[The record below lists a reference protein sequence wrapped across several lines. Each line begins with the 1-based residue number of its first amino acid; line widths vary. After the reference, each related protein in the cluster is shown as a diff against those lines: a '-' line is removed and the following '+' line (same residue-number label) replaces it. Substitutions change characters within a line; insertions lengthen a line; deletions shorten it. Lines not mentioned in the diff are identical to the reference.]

1 MLHRQQWV
9 PSTKVFID
17 AVHWRDSLRESVM
30 SSHLDPGKEKEL
42 VELLMGLTNYADL
55 DAIAVVSKQ
64 GVKLAYFA
72 TEESDADPDLM
83 AAVSAALLVQGE
95 MAADKLDL
103 SELYEVVIR
112 GKDGF
117 VVLSHAGEFLIMGS
131 AKDLTS
137 MGLAVTQMRKYAKEI
152 GMLLGK

>member
-1 MLHRQQWV
+1 M
-9 PSTKVFID
+9 STID
-17 AVHWRDSLRESVM
+17 
-30 SSHLDPGKEKEL
+30 PQKEKEL

-95 MAADKLDL
+95 MAADKLYL
-103 SELYEVVIR
+103 SELYEVIVR
-112 GKDGF
+112 GKEGF
-117 VVLSHAGEFLIMGS
+117 VVLSHAGDFLIMGS

-137 MGLAVTQMRKYAKEI
+137 MGLAVTQMRKYAIEI
-152 GMLLGK
+152 GKLLSK

>member
-1 MLHRQQWV
+1 
-9 PSTKVFID
+9 
-17 AVHWRDSLRESVM
+17 M
-30 SSHLDPGKEKEL
+30 SFKNILEEKKTSAQLDPEKEEEL
-42 VELLMGLTNYADL
+42 VELLMGLTNYADM

-95 MAADKLDL
+95 MATDKLALD
-103 SELYEVVIR
+103 ELYEVIVR
-112 GKDGF
+112 GRDGF
-117 VVLSHAGEFLIMGS
+117 VVLSHAGDFLIMGS
-131 AKDLTS
+131 AKDITS

-152 GMLLGK
+152 GRLLEK

>member
-1 MLHRQQWV
+1 M
-9 PSTKVFID
+9 ST
-17 AVHWRDSLRESVM
+17 
-30 SSHLDPGKEKEL
+30 LDPQKEKEL

-95 MAADKLDL
+95 MAAEKLDL
-103 SELYEVVIR
+103 SELYEVIVR
-112 GKDGF
+112 GKEGF
-117 VVLSHAGEFLIMGS
+117 VVLSHAGDFLIMGS

-137 MGLAVTQMRKYAKEI
+137 MGLAVTQMRKYAVEI
-152 GMLLGK
+152 GKLLGK

>member
-1 MLHRQQWV
+1 
-9 PSTKVFID
+9 
-17 AVHWRDSLRESVM
+17 M
-30 SSHLDPGKEKEL
+30 SFKSNLEENKTSSQSNLDPEKEEEL
-42 VELLMGLTNYADL
+42 VELLMGLTNYADM

-95 MAADKLDL
+95 MATDKLNLD
-103 SELYEVVIR
+103 ELWEVIVR

-117 VVLSHAGEFLIMGS
+117 VVLSHAGDFLIMGS
-131 AKDLTS
+131 AKDITS

-152 GMLLGK
+152 GRLLGK

>member
-1 MLHRQQWV
+1 MMSAQ
-9 PSTKVFID
+9 ID
-17 AVHWRDSLRESVM
+17 PQR
-30 SSHLDPGKEKEL
+30 EKEL

-95 MAADKLDL
+95 MASIKLGL
-103 SELYEVVIR
+103 SELYEVVVR

-117 VVLSHAGEFLIMGS
+117 IVLSHAGEFLIMGS

-152 GMLLGK
+152 GKLLES

>member
-1 MLHRQQWV
+1 
-9 PSTKVFID
+9 
-17 AVHWRDSLRESVM
+17 M
-30 SSHLDPGKEKEL
+30 SSQLDPQREKEL

-95 MAADKLDL
+95 MASIKLGL
-103 SELYEVVIR
+103 NELYEVVIR

-117 VVLSHAGEFLIMGS
+117 VVLSHAGDFLIMGS

-137 MGLAVTQMRKYAKEI
+137 MGLAVTQMRKYAQEI
-152 GMLLGK
+152 GKLLST

>member
-1 MLHRQQWV
+1 
-9 PSTKVFID
+9 
-17 AVHWRDSLRESVM
+17 M
-30 SSHLDPGKEKEL
+30 SSHIDPQKEKEL

-83 AAVSAALLVQGE
+83 AAVSAALLMTGE
-95 MAADKLDL
+95 MAAEKLYLD
-103 SELYEVVIR
+103 ELYEVVIR
-112 GKDGF
+112 GKGGF
-117 VVLSHAGEFLIMGS
+117 VVLSHAGNFLLMGA

-137 MGLAVTQMRKYAKEI
+137 MGLAVTQMRKYAREV
-152 GMLLGK
+152 GTLLSN

>member
-1 MLHRQQWV
+1 
-9 PSTKVFID
+9 
-17 AVHWRDSLRESVM
+17 M
-30 SSHLDPGKEKEL
+30 SSAIDPDKEKEL

-95 MAADKLDL
+95 MAAQKLDL
-103 SELYEVVIR
+103 SELYEVVVR

-117 VVLSHAGEFLIMGS
+117 VVLSHAGDFLIMGS
-131 AKDLTS
+131 ARDLTS

-152 GMLLGK
+152 GKLLEQ

>member
-1 MLHRQQWV
+1 M
-9 PSTKVFID
+9 STN
-17 AVHWRDSLRESVM
+17 
-30 SSHLDPGKEKEL
+30 LDPKVEKQL
-42 VELLMGLTNYADL
+42 VELLMGLTDLTDL

-95 MAADKLDL
+95 MAAQKLDL
-103 SELYEVVIR
+103 DELYEVIIR
-112 GKDGF
+112 GSKGF
-117 VVLSHAGEFLIMGS
+117 VVLSQAGDFLIMGS

-137 MGLAVTQMRKYAKEI
+137 MGLSITHMRKYAKEI
-152 GMLLGK
+152 GDLLRT

>member
-1 MLHRQQWV
+1 
-9 PSTKVFID
+9 
-17 AVHWRDSLRESVM
+17 M
-30 SSHLDPGKEKEL
+30 SSQLDPQKEKEL

-95 MAADKLDL
+95 MAAQKLDL
-103 SELYEVVIR
+103 HELFEVIIR

-117 VVLSHAGEFLIMGS
+117 VVLSHAGEFLLMGS
-131 AKDLTS
+131 ARDLTS
-137 MGLAVTQMRKYAKEI
+137 MGLAINQMRKYALEI
-152 GMLLGK
+152 GTLLG

>member
-1 MLHRQQWV
+1 
-9 PSTKVFID
+9 
-17 AVHWRDSLRESVM
+17 M
-30 SSHLDPGKEKEL
+30 SSQIDPQKEREL

-83 AAVSAALLVQGE
+83 AAVSAALLMTGE
-95 MAADKLDL
+95 MAADKLYLD
-103 SELYEVVIR
+103 ELYEVIIR
-112 GKDGF
+112 GKGGF
-117 VVLSHAGEFLIMGS
+117 VVLSQAGDFLLMGA

-137 MGLAVTQMRKYAKEI
+137 MGLAVTQMRKYAREV
-152 GMLLGK
+152 GQLLAK

>member
-1 MLHRQQWV
+1 
-9 PSTKVFID
+9 
-17 AVHWRDSLRESVM
+17 M
-30 SSHLDPGKEKEL
+30 SSDIDPQKEREL

-83 AAVSAALLVQGE
+83 AAVSAALLITGE
-95 MAADKLDL
+95 MAADKLGLD
-103 SELYEVVIR
+103 ELYEVVIR
-112 GKDGF
+112 GKEGY
-117 VVLSHAGEFLIMGS
+117 VVLSHAGNFLLMGA

-137 MGLAVTQMRKYAKEI
+137 MGLAVTQMRKYAREVGI
-152 GMLLGK
+152 LLSN

>member
-1 MLHRQQWV
+1 
-9 PSTKVFID
+9 
-17 AVHWRDSLRESVM
+17 M
-30 SSHLDPGKEKEL
+30 SSQLDPQREKEL

-72 TEESDADPDLM
+72 TEDSDADPDLM

-95 MAADKLDL
+95 MASMKLGL
-103 SELYEVVIR
+103 NELYEVVVR

-152 GMLLGK
+152 GKLLGT

>member
-1 MLHRQQWV
+1 M
-9 PSTKVFID
+9 STID
-17 AVHWRDSLRESVM
+17 PE
-30 SSHLDPGKEKEL
+30 KEREL

-95 MAADKLDL
+95 MAAEKLYL
-103 SELYEVVIR
+103 NELYEVIVR
-112 GKDGF
+112 GKEGF
-117 VVLSHAGEFLIMGS
+117 VVLSHAGDFLIMGS
-131 AKDLTS
+131 ARDLTS
-137 MGLAVTQMRKYAKEI
+137 MGLAVTQMRKYAMEI
-152 GMLLGK
+152 GKLLSK

>member
-1 MLHRQQWV
+1 M
-9 PSTKVFID
+9 STHID
-17 AVHWRDSLRESVM
+17 
-30 SSHLDPGKEKEL
+30 PQKEKEL

-83 AAVSAALLVQGE
+83 AAVSAALLMTGE
-95 MAADKLDL
+95 MAADKLYLD
-103 SELYEVVIR
+103 ELYEVVIR
-112 GKDGF
+112 GKGGF
-117 VVLSHAGEFLIMGS
+117 VVLSHAGDFLLMGA

-137 MGLAVTQMRKYAKEI
+137 MGLAVTQMRKYAREV
-152 GMLLGK
+152 GVLLSN

>member
-1 MLHRQQWV
+1 MSAQ
-9 PSTKVFID
+9 ID
-17 AVHWRDSLRESVM
+17 PQR
-30 SSHLDPGKEKEL
+30 EKEL

-95 MAADKLDL
+95 MASIKLGL
-103 SELYEVVIR
+103 NELYEVVVR

-117 VVLSHAGEFLIMGS
+117 IVLSHAGEFLIMGS

-152 GMLLGK
+152 GKLLES

>member
-1 MLHRQQWV
+1 
-9 PSTKVFID
+9 
-17 AVHWRDSLRESVM
+17 M
-30 SSHLDPGKEKEL
+30 SSIDPEKEKEL

-95 MAADKLDL
+95 MAAQKLEL
-103 SELYEVVIR
+103 SDLYEVVIR

-152 GMLLGK
+152 GKLLEK

>member
-1 MLHRQQWV
+1 
-9 PSTKVFID
+9 
-17 AVHWRDSLRESVM
+17 M
-30 SSHLDPGKEKEL
+30 SSHLDPVKEKEL

-83 AAVSAALLVQGE
+83 AAVSAALLMTGD
-95 MAADKLDL
+95 MAAVKLGLD
-103 SELYEVVIR
+103 ELYEVVVR

-117 VVLSHAGEFLIMGS
+117 VVLSHAGEFLLMGS

-137 MGLAVTQMRKYAKEI
+137 MGLAVTQMRKYAREV
-152 GMLLGK
+152 GELLGQ

>member
-1 MLHRQQWV
+1 M
-9 PSTKVFID
+9 
-17 AVHWRDSLRESVM
+17 SV
-30 SSHLDPGKEKEL
+30 LDPQKEKEL

-72 TEESDADPDLM
+72 TEDSDADPDLM

-103 SELYEVVIR
+103 SELYEVIVR
-112 GKDGF
+112 GKEGF
-117 VVLSHAGEFLIMGS
+117 VVLSHAGDFLIMGS

-137 MGLAVTQMRKYAKEI
+137 MGLAVTQMRKYAIEI
-152 GMLLGK
+152 GKLLSK

>member
-1 MLHRQQWV
+1 
-9 PSTKVFID
+9 
-17 AVHWRDSLRESVM
+17 M
-30 SSHLDPGKEKEL
+30 SSHIDPQKEKEL

-83 AAVSAALLVQGE
+83 AAVSAALLMTGE
-95 MAADKLDL
+95 MAAEKLYLD
-103 SELYEVVIR
+103 ELYEVVIR
-112 GKDGF
+112 GKGGF
-117 VVLSHAGEFLIMGS
+117 VVLSHAGDFLLMGA

-137 MGLAVTQMRKYAKEI
+137 MGLAVTQMRKYAREVGI
-152 GMLLGK
+152 LLSN

>member
-1 MLHRQQWV
+1 
-9 PSTKVFID
+9 
-17 AVHWRDSLRESVM
+17 M
-30 SSHLDPGKEKEL
+30 SSQIDPQKEKEL

-83 AAVSAALLVQGE
+83 AAVSAALLMTGE
-95 MAADKLDL
+95 MAADKLYLD
-103 SELYEVVIR
+103 ELYEVVIR
-112 GKDGF
+112 GKGGF
-117 VVLSHAGEFLIMGS
+117 VVLSHAGDFLLMGA

-137 MGLAVTQMRKYAKEI
+137 MGLAVTQMRKYAREVGI
-152 GMLLGK
+152 LLSN